1 MTLHRIFPP
10 PERLHSGGE
19 AEPHRTHHGD
29 YTGGAGF
36 SLLSWWCSSSL
47 VATEEVPPDMWLRT
61 ASPLRAPN
69 TPAEKEWFRLNRP
82 AVITREKSF
91 CLSISL
97 PAFYVVVLFLPVEQG
112 SLFLGGKST
121 DKFVRIVLQ
130 HLARHFLDRKSKRA
144 CFDMYE
150 RALAS
155 FIKTKGSDWEVSPS
169 QS

>member
-1 MTLHRIFPP
+1 M
-10 PERLHSGGE
+10 S
-19 AEPHRTHHGD
+19 
-29 YTGGAGF
+29 
-36 SLLSWWCSSSL
+36 
-47 VATEEVPPDMWLRT
+47 
-61 ASPLRAPN
+61 
-69 TPAEKEWFRLNRP
+69 
-82 AVITREKSF
+82 
-91 CLSISL
+91 SISL